1 MIEGDP
7 FEDERMAYHIHS
19 PALAEYGAATWGF
32 TREDA
37 SKFIGTISLAI

>member
-1 MIEGDP
+1 MIEEDP
-7 FEDERMAYHIHS
+7 FEDGQMAYHIYS

-32 TREDA
+32 TREAA